1 MASPEGNAGTWYMR
15 IAETRLVERKSLC
28 RARGYGS
35 RPRKAS
41 SMQKTPM
48 KLSITLILIM
58 WLRNIQPRIKQATPR
73 NV

>member
-1 MASPEGNAGTWYMR
+1 MASPEGGRGKVVYRDCGDVVCGREEPT
-15 IAETRLVERKSLC
+15 KPG
-28 RARGYGS
+28 GYGS

-48 KLSITLILIM
+48 KLSITLTLIM
-58 WLRNIQPRIKQATPR
+58 WLRNIQPSIRNMTPR